1 MLATIG
7 FAFLAGIFSIL
18 SPCVLPLVPLVLGAA
33 VSDLADRPR
42 RIDRKGALEICL
54 ADAARRGRDG
64 NLQRRALYRGPQQ

>member
-33 VSDLADRPR
+33 VSEHRLA
-42 RIDRKGALEICL
+42 GTALI
-54 ADAARRGRDG
+54 
-64 NLQRRALYRGPQQ
+64 